1 MTQIDL
7 IITEL
12 DIGGAERTLVRLAT
26 QLQECGDEVRVFS
39 LGILPRCHTPGDG
52 RDALVGEL
60 QAHNI
65 DLSSGGG
72 SGVWALPV
80 VYRNLQRWLNL
91 RPVAVRQSFLFHAN
105 VLTAY
110 AGVRSCHR
118 NAPWIA
124 GVRVA
129 DPNRTRIW
137 LEGRALRRAD
147 HVVCVSSAAE
157 SFARQRYS
165 LTDSQTSVIGNAVV
179 FEQFAN
185 ATPFDWQSIG
195 LPANTPVVLFVGR
208 LHEQKNLGLLKQ
220 SLDQFIPPG
229 SDRKLVLVG
238 DGPQRSELTAWA
250 NSVTG
255 DRVRVL
261 PWQADV
267 APLLAASRVL
277 VLPSHYEGM
286 PNVVLEAMAAGKPVV
301 CSRVEGSQELI
312 GNDPAQGFAP
322 NNAEQ
327 LAARLNRFLED
338 AEFATQVGSL
348 NQQRMQTDFSVQR
361 MVNAYRELYVN
372 LA

>member
-1 MTQIDL
+1 LTQIDL

-12 DIGGAERTLVRLAT
+12 DVGGAERTLVRLAT
-26 QLQECGDEVRVFS
+26 QLQKHGDEVRVFS
-39 LGILPRCHTPGDG
+39 LGRLPRCHTPGDG
-52 RDALVGEL
+52 RDSLVSEL
-60 QAHNI
+60 QAHGI
-65 DLSSGGG
+65 DLTSGGG
-72 SGVWALPV
+72 SNIWALPA
-80 VYRNLQRWLNL
+80 VYRNLRRWLNR

-110 AGVRSCHR
+110 AGVRSCYR

-129 DPNRTRIW
+129 DPNRPRIW
-137 LEGRALRRAD
+137 LEGRAMRRAD
-147 HVVCVSSAAE
+147 HVVCVSSAVE
-157 SFARQRYS
+157 SFARQCYS
-165 LTDSQTSVIGNAVV
+165 LTDSQTSVIGNAV
-179 FEQFAN
+179 EIERFAN
-185 ATPFDWQSIG
+185 ATPFDWPSIG
-195 LPANTPVVLFVGR
+195 WAVNTPVVLFVGR
-208 LHEQKNLGLLKQ
+208 LHEQKNLGLLKH
-220 SLDQFIPPG
+220 SLDQFIPAG

-238 DGPQRSELTAWA
+238 DGPQRAELTAWA

-301 CSRVEGSQELI
+301 CSRVEGSRELI
-312 GNDPAQGFAP
+312 GNDPAQGFDS

-338 AEFATQVGSL
+338 PDFASQIGRI

-361 MVNAYRELYVN
+361 MVNAYRELYRS
-372 LA
+372 LE